1 MIFKIKFRC
10 AFKMKNIFKTL
21 GTNCISKNKK
31 IGLKIFESST
41 GNMPF
46 SDSGSE
52 QEFSESED
60 DLQVT
65 WTKAKTFKLAF
76 GLYKDRRLHEM
87 IKTKKRRNY
96 LKYLLSWDKL
106 RDITRKNIEC
116 ALEQY
121 EGMKKKQNE

>member
-1 MIFKIKFRC
+1 
-10 AFKMKNIFKTL
+10 
-21 GTNCISKNKK
+21 
-31 IGLKIFESST
+31 
-41 GNMPF
+41 MPF
-46 SDSGSE
+46 SDNSGSE

-60 DLQVT
+60 ELKVT
-65 WTKAKTFKLAF
+65 WTKAKHFKLAF
-76 GLYKDRRLHEM
+76 GLYRDRRLHEM

-121 EGMKKKQNE
+121 EGMKKKHNE